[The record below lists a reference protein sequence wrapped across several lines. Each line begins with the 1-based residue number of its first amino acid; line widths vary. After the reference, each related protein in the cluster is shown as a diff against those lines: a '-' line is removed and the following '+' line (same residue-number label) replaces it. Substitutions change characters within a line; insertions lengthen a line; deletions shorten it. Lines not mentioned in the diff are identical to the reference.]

1 MFINLFNINNTYFLT
16 MFIIFFSL
24 GLALF
29 LVIITVI
36 IYYIHAIISSQRRKR
51 YTGSKALINSIG
63 TASKDIVKNGSGFI
77 TIDGVSWE
85 VINKGDDDIKKYD
98 KVIVTG
104 RNGLKLIVKKME
116 VKNKQG

>member
-1 MFINLFNINNTYFLT
+1 MLIDLFNINNTYFLT
-16 MFIIFFSL
+16 MFITFFSI

-29 LVIITVI
+29 LVIITVV

-63 TASKDIVKNGSGFI
+63 TASRDIVKNGSGFI

-85 VINKGDDDIKKYD
+85 VINIGDDIKKYD

-116 VKNKQG
+116 VKNK